1 VFIEGHSIAF
11 ELFGVPGHGGRLPFF
26 PARLSWISGVH
37 QKGVRSG
44 IGPTLGWLA
53 LTLIVIGV
61 LIALMTWMLSQ
72 AAPGIAHLVEEYR
85 RNHPRKET
93 NH

>member
-1 VFIEGHSIAF
+1 MPEVGCTHLGGHPSRDGPVIEHRAPVMGALWSHVQEAN
-11 ELFGVPGHGGRLPFF
+11 
-26 PARLSWISGVH
+26 
-37 QKGVRSG
+37 G
-44 IGPTLGWLA
+44 IGPTLGWLV
-53 LTLIVIGV
+53 LTLITIGI